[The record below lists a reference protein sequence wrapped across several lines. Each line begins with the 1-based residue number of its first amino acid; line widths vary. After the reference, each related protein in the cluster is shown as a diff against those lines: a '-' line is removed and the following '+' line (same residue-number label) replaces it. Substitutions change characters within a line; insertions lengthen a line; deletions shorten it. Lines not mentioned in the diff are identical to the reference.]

1 MSGMGIYGL
10 SGSGIDVDSMV
21 RMGMMSRQNQ
31 YDKMY
36 KEEVK
41 NEWIKEAYSNVYNDL
56 NTFNSSTLYNYKLS
70 ATTSPMSAASSN
82 STAAT
87 AVANAD
93 AAAMSHTVNVTQM
106 ASNAYLL
113 TGADGIKRANT
124 TASSSIYL
132 KDVLFTSDQQSTLKA
147 NMSADTTGELAKS
160 NLLSFDI
167 ADGTGSTANKETI
180 SFTYEEI
187 LTSNLTLNDLASRIK
202 QSGVNIKASYD
213 SANDAFS
220 LYQKEGGAD
229 NKILLSINASAG
241 DAGTNGKNLLNN
253 LNMGSVTQTT
263 DSKNNITSTLSSALT
278 VQTTAGVSSVGGT
291 AASYT
296 ASVTLGAD
304 SNLNS
309 IFKPTTEGT
318 TEPIAFT
325 LSDGTDDHDL
335 AIEADGSDT
344 VQSLMDKINASDNF
358 TATLSDDGK
367 LTIEAK
373 SGNLSF
379 KVDSSA
385 TTVAAEN
392 GRYFVNELG
401 LSGITDELSADTTG
415 LAVAETTQDAEGNEI
430 TTYTQGVS
438 GQSAKVTID
447 GRDYTSDT
455 AKLTV
460 GNVTYTLGAIGSTTV
475 TVSQDTDKLIENVK
489 KFVEDYNKIIDELN
503 DKYYEQTYS
512 DYGVLTQNQEKGMT
526 QEQIDK
532 WNEKAKSG
540 LLNHDNTIGKVISEM
555 RQALYTPVEGV
566 TGKYNTMMSIGI
578 TSSTDRG
585 HITLD
590 EDKLKTALAAEPDS
604 VRELFNSSGD
614 YTDEN
619 GKVQTDYD
627 KQGVIGRISDS
638 LYKNLKTMK
647 SYAGTS
653 TEAADGSSLGDL
665 IRELQTKM
673 SNFKTMMKSYE
684 NLLYKK
690 YDAMEIAIQRMSV
703 SMGYI
708 TGGQ

>member
-1 MSGMGIYGL
+1 MSGMVIYGL
-10 SGSGIDVDSMV
+10 SGSGIYVYSMV
-21 RMGMMSRQNQ
+21 RMGMMIRQNQ

-70 ATTSPMSAASSN
+70 ATTSPMSAASSD
-82 STAAT
+82 STKAT

-113 TGADGIKRANT
+113 TGKDGIKRANT

-147 NMSADTTGELAKS
+147 NMSADATGELAKS

-167 ADGTGSTANKETI
+167 ADGTGSTANKATI

-263 DSKNNITSTLSSALT
+263 DSNNNITSTMSSALT

-296 ASVTLGAD
+296 SDVTLGAD
-304 SNLNS
+304 SKLNAV
-309 IFKPTTEGT
+309 FKPTSEGT
-318 TEPIAFT
+318 AEPIAFT
-325 LSDGTDDHDL
+325 LSDGTATHDL
-335 AIEADGSDT
+335 ALSVDGNDT
-344 VQSLMDKINASDNF
+344 VQSLMDTINASDNF

-367 LTIEAK
+367 LTIAAK

-379 KVDSSA
+379 MVDSSK

-392 GRYFVNELG
+392 GRYFVNELKLAKIG
-401 LSGITDELSADTTG
+401 GELSADTTG
-415 LAVAETTQDAEGNEI
+415 LAVAETTTDDDGNET

-455 AKLTV
+455 AKITV

-590 EDKLKTALAAEPDS
+590 EDKLKTALAADPDC

-614 YTDEN
+614 YTDEY

-684 NLLYKK
+684 DLLYKK

-708 TGGQ
+708 TGQ